1 MKSNQLRPS
10 GARGARNACTGS
22 AAIGGRSYRT
32 QLCGRNAS
40 SYRCNTLLESLSST
54 PVQTFKRSQENL
66 FTKPICLQPE
76 YPILRSWLAQI
87 SAIQQCYRL
96 PGTSQR
102 TSVNGEKAQPTA
114 SIQPRHELTQHVER
128 LTHIFGVGSVRTQL
142 QICAQI
148 ACSAE
153 IFFQIE
159 SDQCA
164 LPQKIRAQRRN
175 RQ

>member
-54 PVQTFKRSQENL
+54 PVQTFRRSQRNL

-76 YPILRSWLAQI
+76 YPILIAVRAHQRHSTMLQVART
-87 SAIQQCYRL
+87 CH
-96 PGTSQR
+96 R
-102 TSVNGEKAQPTA
+102 TSVNGEKGQPTA

-153 IFFQIE
+153 VLFQIE
-159 SDQCA
+159 PDQCA
-164 LPQKIRAQRRN
+164 LAQKISAQRRDG
-175 RQ
+175 Q